1 VIRKHPKGLPKE
13 YEEGFEVLEAE
24 QGAGLDLA
32 CHVGVQGLRAL
43 DAMLAAPERLGE
55 GTTK

>member
-1 VIRKHPKGLPKE
+1 
-13 YEEGFEVLEAE
+13 VLEAE